1 MKRLNIIF
9 FVVVLGLSIYYVGNN
24 LALNNDVIRV
34 FTSNISDSPGKNR
47 ELIDKV
53 FKSVI
58 SDEESP
64 ITIIRNFKKSN
75 NSLKK
80 VSSINNLSGKPLV
93 YIYNT
98 HQSEA
103 YQMTAYN
110 ISPTTFTAS
119 HMLSDEL
126 KALGILSIVEEKDI
140 MKELNKRGLPY
151 EGTYDIS
158 RECFIASKN
167 KNKSLKYFFDVHRD
181 SLARDLSVAKIN
193 GKSYAKMMFLVGKK
207 NPNYKKNLVYIKKM
221 EAYINKNYKGLLRE
235 TYYKNYIYNQDLSNR
250 AFLIELGG
258 QHNTLEE
265 VYNSV
270 KVLAEVIYQLEM
282 GEI

>member
-24 LALNNDVIRV
+24 LVFNTDFTDI

-58 SDEESP
+58 SDDENP
-64 ITIIRNFKKSN
+64 MTIIRNFKKSD
-75 NSLKK
+75 NSLNKVFSSKK
-80 VSSINNLSGKPLV
+80 ISSKPIV

-98 HQSEA
+98 HQTEA

-126 KALGILSIVEEKDI
+126 KTLGISSIVEEKDI
-140 MKELNKRGLPY
+140 MKEVNKRGLPY
-151 EGTYDIS
+151 EGTYDIT
-158 RECFIASKN
+158 RECFIANKN

-181 SLARDLSVAKIN
+181 SLAREVSVATIG

-207 NPNYKKNLVYIKKM
+207 NPNYKKNLGYIKKM

-235 TYYKNYIYNQDLSNR
+235 TYYKNYIYNQDLSER

-282 GEI
+282 GKI